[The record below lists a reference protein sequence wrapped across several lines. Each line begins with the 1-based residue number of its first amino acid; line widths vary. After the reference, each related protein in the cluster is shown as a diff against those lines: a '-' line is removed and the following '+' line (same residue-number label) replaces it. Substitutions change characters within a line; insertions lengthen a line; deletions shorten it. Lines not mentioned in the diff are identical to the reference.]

1 MQEFVIVFD
10 IFGKPFR
17 TTVKA
22 TSRFEAHEILK
33 QKITDGLNMRK
44 DAPKPARDREPS
56 QSEKDTMDFL
66 KGFFFK

>member
-22 TSRFEAHEILK
+22 TSRFEAQETLK
-33 QKITDGLNMRK
+33 QKIMNNLNMRK
-44 DAPKPARDREPS
+44 DTSKTTPGKDYT
-56 QSEKDTMDFL
+56 QSNNDTMEFL